1 MADNIFAG
9 SRAIVKIQGVPVG
22 LFTQVSYG
30 QTYGAVPNHTLGAEA
45 PQEITYT
52 HQDAIAVDMTGF
64 HILENFVFSKAGMPQ
79 LKNLLSGNPN
89 NSTAPGTNNIVITIE
104 DRVTGVEVANI
115 LDAKAFR
122 WGTQLVA
129 RDISTFTVSFLGR
142 FIGTSDNLQ
151 DGEGPNSAVLPTDG
165 TVIA

>member
-9 SRAIVKIQGVPVG
+9 SRAIVKIQGIPVG

-30 QTYGAVPNHTLGAEA
+30 QAYGMVPNHVLGAEA
-45 PQEITYT
+45 PAEITGT

-64 HILENFVFSKAGMPQ
+64 HILENFVFAKAGMPKLQ
-79 LKNLLSGNPN
+79 HLLSGNPA
-89 NSTAPGTNNIVITIE
+89 NSSAPGTNNIIITIE
-104 DRVTGVEVANI
+104 DRVTGAEVANI

-122 WGTQLVA
+122 WGTQQVA

-142 FIGTSDNLQ
+142 FITTSDNLQ
-151 DGEGPNSAVLPTDG
+151 DGEGPNAAILPTDG